1 MIVCNS
7 AREIFII
14 LSEFFTM
21 IFYSILFYFLINL
34 NQILGL
40 LEIHSYVKNECSVRL
55 ETDNG
60 IQTCL
65 NQKCSDYKNPW
76 RILYTHNQDR
86 PCYLHYLKLSFT
98 SYDQLLVFIE
108 LQTKNNRSLGE
119 FFDDQQSE
127 YCMLEV

>member
-1 MIVCNS
+1 
-7 AREIFII
+7 
-14 LSEFFTM
+14 M
-21 IFYSILFYFLINL
+21 IFYSILFYFLINP
-34 NQILGL
+34 NQILGI

-55 ETDNG
+55 ETDDG

-119 FFDDQQSE
+119 FFDDGQSE